1 MQPDGQNKKARTAS
15 INSAVLVQQYED
27 NNINMAE
34 DRDRDSSSDS
44 SSDDEDSNNEEEEN
58 ETQTDIN
65 ESEETETDIN
75 ESEETETEIQEK
87 EAHDD
92 RWANMNFYQS
102 KGKNVKPKNI
112 RTGRY
117 YWLLSSFPT
126 CNKIFMNC
134 FNKLI

>member
-65 ESEETETDIN
+65 ESEETET
-75 ESEETETEIQEK
+75 EIQEK
-87 EAHDD
+87 EAHAD
-92 RWANMNFYQS
+92 RWAKMTFYQS
-102 KGKNVKPKNI
+102 GGKNVKPKNI
-112 RTGRY
+112 RTGIIGY
-117 YWLLSSFPT
+117 
-126 CNKIFMNC
+126 
-134 FNKLI
+134 

>member
-27 NNINMAE
+27 NNMAE

-58 ETQTDIN
+58 ETQ
-65 ESEETETDIN
+65 TDIN